1 MKVRLDRNQ
10 KRREAFRKL
19 EKENAVLRILSNNS
33 ILSNREEY
41 HAEAIKNRGKG
52 RISEIRNICIRTGRS
67 RGLIRRYKYSRIM
80 FKNSALRGYLSGVRK
95 RS

>member
-1 MKVRLDRNQ
+1 MKVRLDRNI
-10 KRREAFRKL
+10 KRRYNFYKL
-19 EKENAVLRILSNNS
+19 EKANTVLRILSNNG
-33 ILSNREEY
+33 ILRDRSEY
-41 HAEAIKNRGKG
+41 HHEAIENVGKG

-67 RGLIRRYKYSRIM
+67 RGLMRVYKYSRIM